1 MYELKNQNKYPVEES
16 PETPYHLAKQQYG
29 WRAGIYKA
37 NASNWRLMAFCLL
50 FISLIAI
57 ASSYYFATRST
68 LVPYIVEVDTK
79 NGAVISTSKLNE
91 RSQVNSKEK
100 EYFIWQIIKKS
111 RTIPKDVVVYENNWS
126 EVYTY
131 LNSSSSQKLNDM
143 ALREGHKDKLFNGIT
158 TMLNLQQ
165 ITPISNNDNTYSVR
179 WNEITYAP
187 DGKKM
192 AEYALEAYVTIQ
204 LIAPTEKT
212 MYVNPLGIMVQDFT
226 MSKVQQQ

>member
-1 MYELKNQNKYPVEES
+1 MFENKNQNNYPAEEI
-16 PETPYHLAKQQYG
+16 PETPYHQAKQEYDR
-29 WRAGIYKA
+29 RAGTYKA

-50 FISLIAI
+50 MVSVASI
-57 ASSYYFATRST
+57 ASSYYFASRST

-79 NGAVISTSKLNE
+79 NGAVLSTSKLNE
-91 RSQVNSKEK
+91 RSQANSKEK
-100 EYFIWQIIKKS
+100 EYFIWQIIKKA
-111 RTIPKDVVVYENNWS
+111 RTIPKDVVVYENNWN

-143 ALREGHKDKLFNGIT
+143 ALREGHKEKLINGIT

-165 ITPISNNDNTYSVR
+165 ITPISNNDNTYNVR

-187 DGKKM
+187 DGKKT

-204 LIAPTEKT
+204 LSNSSEKT
-212 MYVNPLGIMVQDFT
+212 MYINPLGIMVQDFT
-226 MSKVQQQ
+226 MSKVQQ